1 MTNRPTLSLA
11 LATLLCASL
20 AVPSLGLACDNDH
33 DWSFDSEGNIDE
45 TKRIKAY
52 EREQAAKR
60 AQELERRRLLE
71 VQREREARRP
81 QSRTFLYRRW
91 PNRLPRRVRLAKS
104 SLRGRNSWTSPR
116 QSQEFKRQLDSRK
129 LAQVLGALADESFS
143 EGQLEVIERT
153 GDRFDLTVNQAI
165 RLVSVLSWADDRVE
179 ALAGLYPS
187 LLDPDNFV
195 EVYRL
200 LSFSSDRKELR
211 RRVRRMN

>member
-33 DWSFDSEGNIDE
+33 DWSFDSEGNRGELD
-45 TKRIKAY
+45 RVKAY
-52 EREQAAKR
+52 ERERAAER
-60 AQELERRRLLE
+60 AKKLERVRRVE
-71 VQREREARRP
+71 EQRERETRRP

-91 PNRLPRRVRLAKS
+91 PNRLSRRVRLAES
-104 SLRGRNSWTSPR
+104 SVRPRDSWANPR
-116 QSQEFKRQLDSRK
+116 QHHDVKRQLDSRK
-129 LAQVLGALADESFS
+129 LAGVLSALGDEAFS
-143 EGQLEVIERT
+143 EGQLEIIQRT
-153 GDRFDLTVNQAI
+153 GERFDLTVNQAI

-211 RRVRRMN
+211 KRVRRMS